1 MPFLEKSLGTNS
13 KFRERCGSFEHPFSI
28 AGRAGK
34 ADGFVQKRPN
44 FHQNQIRESD
54 ACGGENLEVLYIMNL
69 VSLVAFENFE

>member
-34 ADGFVQKRPN
+34 ADGFVQKKTKFPSKSN
-44 FHQNQIRESD
+44 PRERCFWRREFRS
-54 ACGGENLEVLYIMNL
+54 AIYHEF
-69 VSLVAFENFE
+69 S